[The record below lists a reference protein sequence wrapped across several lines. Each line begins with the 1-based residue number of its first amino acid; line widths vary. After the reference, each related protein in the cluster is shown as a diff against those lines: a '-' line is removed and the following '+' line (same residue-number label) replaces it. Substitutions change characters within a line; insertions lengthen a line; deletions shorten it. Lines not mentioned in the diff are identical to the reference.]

1 MPSSF
6 LSQKKYSS
14 KKKERIFTYDRDIIC
29 LPKSYGKGSSI
40 PVPRSRNVLASNGLI
55 GKIRVT
61 SEMSESEIFDEIRSV
76 FSQPMNGDPNF
87 RFDVLQ
93 SAGGRCKSLVVPST
107 SESFQWTASAIAPK
121 NTKMPIYII
130 AREQLT
136 LVML

>member
-1 MPSSF
+1 MFPCHPRFCPRKSIP
-6 LSQKKYSS
+6 L
-14 KKKERIFTYDRDIIC
+14 KKKERIFTYDLC

-121 NTKMPIYII
+121 NTGNSW
-130 AREQLT
+130 
-136 LVML
+136 

>member
-1 MPSSF
+1 
-6 LSQKKYSS
+6 
-14 KKKERIFTYDRDIIC
+14 
-29 LPKSYGKGSSI
+29 
-40 PVPRSRNVLASNGLI
+40 
-55 GKIRVT
+55 
-61 SEMSESEIFDEIRSV
+61 MSESEIFDEIRSV
-76 FSQPMNGDPNF
+76 FRQPMNGDPNF